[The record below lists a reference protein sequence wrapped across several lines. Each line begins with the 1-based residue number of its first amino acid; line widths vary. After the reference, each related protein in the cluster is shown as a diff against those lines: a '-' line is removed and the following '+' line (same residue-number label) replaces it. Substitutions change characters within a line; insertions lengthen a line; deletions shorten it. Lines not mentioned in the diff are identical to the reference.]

1 MENNNINP
9 IQGKQDFVI
18 IAQYLKDLSF
28 ESPMTP
34 QILFTKIE
42 EVPAIEINIDIQAKK
57 MDDNTFDVALKV
69 RANNR
74 LKDKTI
80 FLIEVIYSAIAKL
93 TVPKDIEERILLIK
107 IPELIFPYVR
117 SIITSITQDSGFPP
131 FAMATI
137 DFQALY
143 ESRQKMD
150 ESKKD

>member
-1 MENNNINP
+1 
-9 IQGKQDFVI
+9 
-18 IAQYLKDLSF
+18 
-28 ESPMTP
+28 
-34 QILFTKIE
+34 
-42 EVPAIEINIDIQAKK
+42 

-69 RANNR
+69 RANNK

-117 SIITSITQDSGFPP
+117 SIITGITQDSGFPP

>member
-69 RANNR
+69 RANNK

-117 SIITSITQDSGFPP
+117 SIITGITQDSGFPP